1 MGIGIKMYIFMNAH
15 HLDSQT
21 FVSEHWGGSRSTKD
35 RIKALIYLSIV
46 YLPWSF

>member
-21 FVSEHWGGSRSTKD
+21 FVSERWGGKME
-35 RIKALIYLSIV
+35 ALRTE
-46 YLPWSF
+46 